1 MNGNHI
7 ARRSGWVYLVGAGPG
22 DPGLLTLKGKMCL
35 EAADVVVYD
44 ALVSPLLLDFAPSD
58 ARVVYVGKRSGR
70 HCIPQKEINELL
82 IAHGRAGRTVAR
94 LKGGDPFIFGRGAEE
109 VLALARAGIPFEVVP
124 GVSSGHA
131 VPAYAGIPLTYRDLA
146 SVVTF
151 VTGHEDPN
159 KKLSSIR
166 WDAVAAAPGT
176 LVIFM
181 GLRNLKQITS
191 TLVEHGRDA
200 QSPAAAIQWGT
211 TEEQITIVGVL
222 ADIAERVAGAGLN
235 APVLVVIG
243 EVVKLRPLLRWFE
256 EWAPGRAAMLG

>member
-1 MNGNHI
+1 MNGNKI
-7 ARRSGWVYLVGAGPG
+7 SRQSGWVYLVGAGPG
-22 DPGLLTLKGKMCL
+22 DPGLLTLKGKACL

-58 ARVVYVGKRSGR
+58 ADLVYVGKRSGN
-70 HCIPQKEINELL
+70 HCIVQKEINDLL
-82 IAHGRAGRTVAR
+82 VAHARAGRTVTR

-109 VLALARAGIPFEVVP
+109 VMALARAGIPFEVVP
-124 GVSSGHA
+124 GVNSGHA

-159 KKLSSIR
+159 KKFSSIR
-166 WDAVAAAPGT
+166 WDAIAATPGT

-191 TLVEHGRDA
+191 ILIEHGRDA

-211 TEEQITIVGVL
+211 TEEQVTIVGVL
-222 ADIAERVAGAGLN
+222 EDIAVKVARAGLN
-235 APVLVVIG
+235 APALIVIG
-243 EVVKLRPLLRWFE
+243 EVVRLRSMLRWFE
-256 EWAPGRAAMLG
+256 EWAPGQAAMLG